1 MGVLGPES
9 VHVAS
14 GYLDDADL
22 AELTRAGAVGDV
34 LGRFLTL
41 DGRIAL
47 PAIDE
52 RTVGLPLDDLGVKPL
67 TVGVAAG
74 PGRGPIALA
83 ALRAAC
89 LRTLVT
95 DEMTADWVLAHG

>member
-1 MGVLGPES
+1 
-9 VHVAS
+9 
-14 GYLDDADL
+14 
-22 AELTRAGAVGDV
+22 VGDV

-47 PAIDE
+47 PAIDK
-52 RTVGLPLDDLGVKPL
+52 RTVGLPLDDLAAKPL

-83 ALRAAC
+83 ALRAGL

-95 DEMTADWVLAHG
+95 DETTADWVLTHG

>member
-1 MGVLGPES
+1 MGVLGAES

-14 GYLDDADL
+14 GFIGDPDL
-22 AELTRAGAVGDV
+22 AALADAGAVGDV
-34 LGRFLTL
+34 LGRFLCL

-47 PAIDE
+47 PSLDR
-52 RTVGLPLDDLGVKPL
+52 RTIGLPLEELRAKTL

-83 ALRAAC
+83 ALRSGC
-89 LRTLVT
+89 INVMVT
-95 DEMTADWVLAHG
+95 DEETAIWVIDHA